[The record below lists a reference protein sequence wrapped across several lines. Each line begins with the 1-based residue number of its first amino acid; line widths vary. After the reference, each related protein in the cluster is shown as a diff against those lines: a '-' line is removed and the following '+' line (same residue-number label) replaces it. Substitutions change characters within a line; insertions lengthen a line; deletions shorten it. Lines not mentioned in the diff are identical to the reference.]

1 MFCNWS
7 SKSAIISWGG
17 WEGTGCTP
25 VSSPIP
31 GAARSI
37 PDERTVSTDL
47 GIQIQRYLSSRFMP
61 LLHRQEHSR
70 CNNGFT
76 KKATKNKLGGSM
88 RGSPRPMGSIRDQI
102 EFNSVRMRVYLSPT
116 VLRSCSS
123 FFSSIWST
131 QHAANETR
139 RYLVELAGDFR
150 LKIADPPRIYLAKR
164 VVISQVDFE
173 ST

>member
-1 MFCNWS
+1 
-7 SKSAIISWGG
+7 
-17 WEGTGCTP
+17 
-25 VSSPIP
+25 
-31 GAARSI
+31 
-37 PDERTVSTDL
+37 
-47 GIQIQRYLSSRFMP
+47 
-61 LLHRQEHSR
+61 
-70 CNNGFT
+70 
-76 KKATKNKLGGSM
+76 M

-139 RYLVELAGDFR
+139 RYLVELASDFR

-173 ST
+173 SS